1 MDSSPKL
8 VRGMSSAGKR
18 DYCPVGAFDGLRA
31 VHIGEESRE
40 DASHEATGRPVNRG
54 GPKNDEN

>member
-1 MDSSPKL
+1 MD
-8 VRGMSSAGKR
+8 MSSVGKR

-54 GPKNDEN
+54 GPENGEN

>member
-1 MDSSPKL
+1 ML
-8 VRGMSSAGKR
+8 VRDMSSAGKR